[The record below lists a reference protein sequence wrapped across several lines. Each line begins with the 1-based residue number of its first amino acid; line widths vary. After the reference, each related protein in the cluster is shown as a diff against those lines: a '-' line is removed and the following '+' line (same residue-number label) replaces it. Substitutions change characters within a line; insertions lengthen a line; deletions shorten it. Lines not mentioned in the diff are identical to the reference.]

1 MEEERKTL
9 KVKNDLPGQTEPEY
23 FENEIVKENRM
34 LELKFEDLMKE
45 INEKTVLMDEQIVS
59 KDINSTAVEEKIQKD
74 IADQEV
80 QVQEKTDIYLKQTE
94 KKREEEKELLKILK
108 DYRQKFTEFDKANKK
123 TKDYYKNFEKEIRA
137 LDTKRKDLER
147 QKDLM
152 EQKSKKGAKK
162 GEGQVD
168 VVEKLQKQWDEQ
180 KTAMTAERELLK
192 EHCARLQEQI
202 KAKTK

>member
-94 KKREEEKELLKILK
+94 KKRDEEKELLKILK

-162 GEGQVD
+162 GEG
-168 VVEKLQKQWDEQ
+168 
-180 KTAMTAERELLK
+180 
-192 EHCARLQEQI
+192 
-202 KAKTK
+202 